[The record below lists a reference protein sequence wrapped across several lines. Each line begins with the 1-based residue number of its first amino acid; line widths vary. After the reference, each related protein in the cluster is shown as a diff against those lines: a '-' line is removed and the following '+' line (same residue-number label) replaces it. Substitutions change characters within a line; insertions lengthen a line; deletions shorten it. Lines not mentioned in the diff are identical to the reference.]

1 MGWGIK
7 IERSI
12 MEQFARKIDD
22 SKEFRDFKDFRE
34 IMDTLSSIKRIK
46 DEPHQKS
53 TPKRQR

>member
-1 MGWGIK
+1 
-7 IERSI
+7 

-22 SKEFRDFKDFRE
+22 SKEFRDFKDFRK

-53 TPKRQR
+53 TPKCQR